1 MTIWHMRISPK
12 PTNTHAEF
20 VILIAFPLQQ
30 YMHERDS
37 TLRYTYI
44 ACLFYWTMMWMY
56 QIM

>member
-44 ACLFYWTMMWMY
+44 ACLFY
-56 QIM
+56 